1 MSGEN
6 CTGQPAGTDSREN
19 ERQPGLSR
27 WPLLRGVTRAAF
39 RRAGAPPGSTRA
51 SSRPV
56 RARLIVMLSAVTASM
71 TGIVLTAGMAVAAPV
86 PPTAPYPTVP
96 VPAVAG
102 ACKDEQLTVAQA
114 QLLYNQA
121 IAVYNRAL
129 KAANNGAGS
138 AQAARDAQKAADD
151 AAITLNTA
159 KYAQAACRNT
169 AGNLAAADKNC
180 VSLALEFNRLVD
192 ELAITQDLQDVAKQ
206 NLDAAALS
214 LAANVI
220 SQEDYD
226 AIKTVYEVAELQTQK
241 IQLRSTKQGKTATD
255 AGCKNV
261 DRPVPPPPPVPAP
274 PNPAPSSPAPS
285 DTPSSPAPSD
295 TPSSPAPSDTPSSPA
310 PSDTPSSPPPLSP
323 VSASALS
330 LAFAGP
336 AVS

>member
-1 MSGEN
+1 
-6 CTGQPAGTDSREN
+6 
-19 ERQPGLSR
+19 
-27 WPLLRGVTRAAF
+27 
-39 RRAGAPPGSTRA
+39 
-51 SSRPV
+51 
-56 RARLIVMLSAVTASM
+56 MLSAVAASV

-86 PPTAPYPTVP
+86 PPTTPYPTVP
-96 VPAVAG
+96 VPVIAG
-102 ACKDEQLTVAQA
+102 VCQDEQLTVAQA

-121 IAVYNRAL
+121 VAAYNRAL
-129 KAANNGAGS
+129 KAANNGVGS

-151 AAITLNTA
+151 AAIALNTA
-159 KYAQAACRNT
+159 KYARAACQNQE
-169 AGNLAAADKNC
+169 GNLAAADKNC

-206 NLDAAALS
+206 SLDAAALS

-226 AIKTVYEVAELQTQK
+226 AIDTVYGVAKLQTQK
-241 IQLRSTKQGKTATD
+241 IQLRSTKARKTATD

-261 DRPVPPPPPVPAP
+261 DRPAPPPPPAPAP

-295 TPSSPAPSDTPSSPA
+295 TPSSPAPSDAPSSPA

-323 VSASALS
+323 VPASTLS
-330 LAFAGP
+330 LASAAR

>member
-1 MSGEN
+1 
-6 CTGQPAGTDSREN
+6 
-19 ERQPGLSR
+19 
-27 WPLLRGVTRAAF
+27 
-39 RRAGAPPGSTRA
+39 
-51 SSRPV
+51 
-56 RARLIVMLSAVTASM
+56 MLSAVTASV

-86 PPTAPYPTVP
+86 PPTTPYPTVP
-96 VPAVAG
+96 VVAG
-102 ACKDEQLTVAQA
+102 ACQDEQLTVAQA

-129 KAANNGAGS
+129 KAANSGVGS

-151 AAITLNTA
+151 AAIALNTA
-159 KYAQAACRNT
+159 KYAQAACQNN

-192 ELAITQDLQDVAKQ
+192 ELAITQDLQDVARQ

-226 AIKTVYEVAELQTQK
+226 GINTLYGVAKLQTQK
-241 IQLRSTKQGKTATD
+241 IQLRSTTQRKKATD
-255 AGCKNV
+255 AGCQNV
-261 DRPVPPPPPVPAP
+261 DRPAPPPPPAPAP

-295 TPSSPAPSDTPSSPA
+295 TPSSPL
-310 PSDTPSSPPPLSP
+310 PLSP
-323 VSASALS
+323 VPASTPSLASA
-330 LAFAGP
+330 AP